1 MADFNLIM
9 ADYKKGMS
17 VNQLK
22 TKYKLNDTDLKML
35 NTKIQQALLDKGNV
49 LQTVKITLDDGTKIT
64 ALKVRTVRQP
74 KGGYVN
80 FCMTQ
85 DGKQY
90 YQYVDTNG
98 KEQKITKAWDYFSA
112 TGDNIEVAWNKLK
125 DGHPLDA
132 LKILMDGAEDP
143 RGYIT
148 GIAPSNGLWKGGNF
162 LKSLKDVKTFKQF
175 KEIVT
180 NFLKTLKPAKQMKL
194 KGKLP
199 DGIDLNMYRTMG
211 KRDVIAK
218 AFRFG
223 NAAERHQKVINTEN
237 TTKIVANLSKTLGH
251 SIDPKDLKVVSLAD
265 GNRYAFQI
273 SYFDK
278 ATNKVYCYMADGTPR
293 QVGEVV
299 YGITGNVKDIKLTA
313 GWTGKEWAD
322 F

>member
-9 ADYKKGMS
+9 ADFKKGMS
-17 VNQLK
+17 IHQLK

-35 NTKIQQALLDKGNV
+35 NAKIQQALLGGDKV
-49 LQTVKITLDDGTKIT
+49 QTAKITLDDGTKVT
-64 ALKVRTVRQP
+64 AAKISTVKQP

-80 FCMTQ
+80 LYITQ
-85 DGKQY
+85 DGKRY
-90 YQYVDTNG
+90 YQYMDANG
-98 KEQKITKAWDYFSA
+98 KEQKITKTWDYFGA

-143 RGYIT
+143 RGYTT
-148 GIAPSNGLWKGGNF
+148 GITPSAGLWKGGNF

-175 KEIVT
+175 KEIAT
-180 NFLKTLKPAKQMKL
+180 NFLQTLKPAKQMKL

-199 DGIDLNMYRTMG
+199 DGIDLNMYRAIG

-223 NAAERHQKVINTEN
+223 NAAERHQKVINAEN

-278 ATNKVYCYMADGTPR
+278 ATNKVYCYMADGTPN

-299 YGITGNVKDIKLTA
+299 YGITGNIKDIKLTA
-313 GWTGKEWAD
+313 GWTGKKWAD
-322 F
+322 I